1 MRREILGLKIS
12 CTFQDD
18 GCTWTGEVRQLE
30 VSFVSL
36 LTNKMVKPFPSFDKE
51 G

>member
-1 MRREILGLKIS
+1 MRREILGLKVS
-12 CTFQDD
+12 CTFQDY
-18 GCTWTGEVRQLE
+18 GCTWTGEVWQLE

-36 LTNKMVKPFPSFDKE
+36 LTHKMVKPFPSFGEE